1 MTMAKEENR
10 YTTTISGNRNAEAV
24 NIIKK
29 HRLWLRIIEV
39 DDWSANDYNIKKLL
53 LHYDDFW
60 PSLYKSAW
68 VDTSL

>member
-1 MTMAKEENR
+1 MAKEENR

-53 LHYDDFW
+53 LHYDDF
-60 PSLYKSAW
+60 
-68 VDTSL
+68 